1 MPVRDGQLL
10 AVALVLPREAQGA
23 PPSVVRAGAPCA
35 PITSRSSV
43 ATSNLWPVQS
53 EHGHGR
59 HRPLHVQCKYNICKY
74 ISNKA
79 CDVVIIN
86 MCADLAP
93 ASEGPRAALS
103 P

>member
-43 ATSNLWPVQS
+43 ATSNCGLCRANMAMGGT
-53 EHGHGR
+53 GHYMYS
-59 HRPLHVQCKYNICKY
+59 VNITY
-74 ISNKA
+74 VNI
-79 CDVVIIN
+79 
-86 MCADLAP
+86 
-93 ASEGPRAALS
+93 
-103 P
+103 